1 MVDRFVWVHQ
11 FGTARVSVI
20 SEATGCWPRE
30 RAVEGVPEE
39 VWRAEVDVTA
49 DDCLEIGFNLMHVSF
64 PGASILID
72 TGFGQYD
79 PTNPANPLV
88 SVKNMR
94 MSPGA
99 AVGLAQLG
107 VRPDEI
113 TDVFITHMHGDHIL
127 GATKLVGERRVPTYP
142 NARYHVME
150 AEWAE
155 APAFHQN
162 AAAINA
168 QKETLQS
175 AGVVELAPGD
185 RESRPGVSF
194 LFAPG
199 ESAGHAIVRIETG
212 AGVIYNVGDLFHY
225 PAEFHHLDWRPRF
238 REQHVLQHTREKY
251 LPRFVAE
258 NAWIF
263 PAHHRFP
270 TVGRVEEMADGY
282 HWATIEPGG

>member
-1 MVDRFVWVHQ
+1 MKEHFVWVHQ

-20 SEATGCWPRE
+20 SEATGCWPRD
-30 RAVEGVPEE
+30 RAIEGVPENL
-39 VWRAEVDVTA
+39 WRSEVDVTA
-49 DDCLEIGFNLMHVSF
+49 DDCLEIGFNLMHVSL

-79 PTNPANPLV
+79 PTDPSNPLV
-88 SVKNMR
+88 SVKNMQ

-99 AVGLAQLG
+99 AAGLARIG
-107 VRPDEI
+107 IHPEEI
-113 TDVFITHMHGDHIL
+113 TDVLITHMHGDHIL
-127 GATKLVGERRVPTYP
+127 GATNLVGERRVPAYP

-168 QKETLQS
+168 QKEALQS
-175 AGVVELAPGD
+175 AGVVELAAGD
-185 RESRPGVSF
+185 RDIRPGVAF

-199 ESAGHAIVRIETG
+199 ESAGHAIVRIAAEV
-212 AGVIYNVGDLFHY
+212 GVIYNVGDLFHY

-238 REQHVLQHTREKY
+238 RDQRVLQRTRETY

-258 NAWIF
+258 AAWIF

-270 TVGRVEEMADGY
+270 NVGKVEARVDGY
-282 HWATIEPGG
+282 RWRVIEPGS